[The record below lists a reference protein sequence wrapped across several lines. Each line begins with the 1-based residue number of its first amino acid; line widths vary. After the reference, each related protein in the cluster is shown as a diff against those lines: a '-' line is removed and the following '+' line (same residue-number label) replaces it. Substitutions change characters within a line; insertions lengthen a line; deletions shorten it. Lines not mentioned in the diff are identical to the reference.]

1 MKTSYVRR
9 IMSFLLIC
17 LMILPFVSCAQT
29 QSGGETTPA
38 ENAATQAPVE
48 NGATEEVTE
57 SLYDSDGYLKDDL
70 LPTLDFG
77 NEEIVVLH
85 WNDAYFEEFYS
96 EGDNGE
102 IVNDALYKRN
112 CNVEDRLNM
121 HFKFVGTA
129 GDTYNEAPFAL
140 KLSTSIEAGDKEYD
154 IVGAYSYTAGL
165 CAAQSLL
172 YNLKEADHLDY
183 EKPWWP
189 DLLIDQATINDKI
202 FFISGDISANAIYMM
217 YVTFFNKEFLADLNL
232 ETPYDLVESGQ
243 WTLDKMFEMCKGSYT
258 DLNTDGVKNEG
269 DRIGLYTYTLHLDSF
284 LWGSN
289 IFIIDSLGDDFK
301 FSEDILGEKTVD
313 LQTKLKNFLYNSDDG
328 FNTTQKENNHEYF
341 AQGLSLFWNDRCHRA
356 IDFTDAGRDFG
367 ILPIAK
373 YDADQAEY
381 ISIMSNPFSLYGM
394 PSDVV
399 DPDTVGAVLECMA
412 SESYRIVTP
421 ALYERSFKMRYS
433 QDSVSAQMFDIV
445 KGGVV
450 FDMARIFSNTV
461 SAYKSWQ
468 KAIVGNTVWST
479 TVKSEL
485 RVWNTQLEKVL
496 KAFE

>member
-1 MKTSYVRR
+1 MKTSYIQR
-9 IMSFLLIC
+9 IVCCLLVC
-17 LMILPFVSCAQT
+17 LMLLPAVACAQT
-29 QSGGETTPA
+29 QSGSETTSA
-38 ENAATQAPVE
+38 ENAVTQTPVE
-48 NGATEEVTE
+48 GGSEEETE
-57 SLYDSDGYLKDDL
+57 SIYDANGYLKDDL
-70 LPTLDFG
+70 DPALNFN
-77 NEEIVVLH
+77 NEEICVLH
-85 WNDAYFEEFYS
+85 WNDAYFEEFS
-96 EGDNGE
+96 SPGENGE

-112 CNVEDRLNM
+112 CNVEDRMNIR
-121 HFKFVGTA
+121 FKFVGTA

-140 KLSTSIEAGDKEYD
+140 KLSTSIESGDREYD
-154 IVGAYSYTAGL
+154 LVGAYSYTAGL
-165 CAAQSLL
+165 CAAQSLYYDL
-172 YNLKEADHLDY
+172 NEVDHLNF
-183 EKPWWP
+183 KQPWFP
-189 DLLIDQATINDKI
+189 DLLIDQATINNKLY
-202 FFISGDISANAIYMM
+202 FVSGDVSANAIYMM
-217 YVTFFNKEFLADLNL
+217 YVTFFNKEFLNDMKL
-232 ETPYDLVESGQ
+232 ENPYDLVQ
-243 WTLDKMFEMCKGSYT
+243 ADAWTLDKMFEMCKGTYT
-258 DLNTDGVKNEG
+258 DINANGIKDEG

-289 IFIIDSLGDDFK
+289 IFIIDSIGDDFK

-313 LQTKLKNFLYNSDDG
+313 LQTKLKDFLYNTDDG
-328 FNTTQKENNHEYF
+328 FNTKQKDNNHEYF

-373 YDADQAEY
+373 YNADQTDY

-399 DPDTVGAVLECMA
+399 DPNMVGAVLECMA

-450 FDMARIFSNTV
+450 FDMARIFSNTI

-468 KAIVGNTVWST
+468 KAIVGNTAWSS
-479 TVKSEL
+479 TVKAEI
-485 RVWNTQLEKVL
+485 RAWNTQLEKVL
-496 KAFE
+496 EAFK